1 MDKTDR
7 RILELLQKQARIS
20 YRELGE
26 QVHLSPNTVA
36 ERVRRLVETGVIT
49 GFHAQLDMAALGLG
63 VQALVE
69 VKLKPETT
77 AAFFEA
83 ALRGISGVVEA
94 VLVTGGHDYQLRV
107 VCSDQD
113 DLVRIVEALRTH
125 AGVSNTHSSLVLRRM
140 VFGMPV

>member
-7 RILELLQKQARIS
+7 RILELLQKQARMS

-26 QVHLSPNTVA
+26 QVHLSANTVA
-36 ERVRRLVETGVIT
+36 ERVRRLVDSGVIT
-49 GFHAQLDMAALGLG
+49 GFHAQLDTAALGLG

-83 ALRGISGVVEA
+83 ALQDITGVVEA

-107 VCSDQD
+107 VCRDQA

-125 AGVSNTHSSLVLRRM
+125 AGVSNTHSSLVLSHM

>member
-7 RILELLQKQARIS
+7 RILELLQKQARMS

-26 QVHLSPNTVA
+26 QVHLSANTVA
-36 ERVRRLVETGVIT
+36 ERVRRLVDSGVII
-49 GFHAQLDMAALGLG
+49 GFHAQLDTAALGLG
-63 VQALVE
+63 VQALVD

-83 ALRGISGVVEA
+83 ALQGISGVVEA

-107 VCSDQD
+107 VCRDQT
-113 DLVRIVEALRTH
+113 DLVRIVEALRTQ
-125 AGVSNTHSSLVLRRM
+125 AG
-140 VFGMPV
+140 